1 VNQQRAQA
9 LAGVVS
15 CLFGTRSP
23 IVIPKT
29 LIDPYKRH
37 LSYLRISI
45 TDRCNLRC
53 IYCMPR
59 EMIPKLEHADVLRYE
74 EILRVAKVAA
84 GLGITKL
91 RVTGG
96 EPLVRRDVCDLLTQ
110 LNRTPGIRE
119 VSLTTNGVLL
129 TKCLDDLLAA
139 GVRRINVSLDSLKPE
154 RFAAITRV
162 DCFQKVWDG
171 IMAALDRGMAPV
183 KINVVALRGI
193 NDDELPD
200 LAALSLRYPVHVRF
214 IEQMPIGE
222 AAMRPLQP
230 LLTPEIKTLLAPLG
244 RLEPVPATA
253 NDGPAERHRIPGAPG
268 EIGFISALSHH
279 FCDRCNRLRLTASG
293 GLRPCLLSDHEEDM
307 RTPLRQGASDV
318 ELAQVFLSAVRHKP
332 ARHHL
337 AEPRHEEIAS
347 AMSGIGG

>member
-1 VNQQRAQA
+1 
-9 LAGVVS
+9 
-15 CLFGTRSP
+15 
-23 IVIPKT
+23 VIPKT

-129 TKCLDDLLAA
+129 TERLDDLLAA

-222 AAMRPLQP
+222 AAMRPVQP

>member
-1 VNQQRAQA
+1 M
-9 LAGVVS
+9 
-15 CLFGTRSP
+15 
-23 IVIPKT
+23 IPKT

-129 TKCLDDLLAA
+129 TERLDDLLAA

-222 AAMRPLQP
+222 AAMRPVQP

>member
-1 VNQQRAQA
+1 
-9 LAGVVS
+9 
-15 CLFGTRSP
+15 
-23 IVIPKT
+23 VIPKT
-29 LIDPYKRH
+29 LIDQYQRH

-74 EILRVAKVAA
+74 EILRVARVAA

-96 EPLVRRDVCDLLTQ
+96 EPLVRREACDLLVQ
-110 LNRTPGIRE
+110 LNQLPGIRE

-129 TKCLDDLLAA
+129 SERLDDILAA

-162 DCFQKVWDG
+162 NCFQKVWDG

-183 KINVVALRGI
+183 KINVLALRGI
-193 NDDELPD
+193 NDDELTD

-222 AAMRPLQP
+222 AAMRPVRP
-230 LLTPEIKTLLAPLG
+230 LLTPEIKALLAPMG
-244 RLEPVPATA
+244 RLEPVPASA
-253 NDGPAERHRIPGAPG
+253 NDGPAERYRIPGAPG
-268 EIGFISALSHH
+268 EIGFISAISHH

-293 GLRPCLLSDHEEDM
+293 GLRPCLLSDHEEDL
-307 RTPLRQGASDV
+307 RTPLRRGASDE
-318 ELAQVFLSAVRHKP
+318 ELAKVFLSAVRHKP

-337 AEPRHEEIAS
+337 AEPRHEEVAS
-347 AMSGIGG
+347 AMSRIGG

>member
-1 VNQQRAQA
+1 
-9 LAGVVS
+9 
-15 CLFGTRSP
+15 
-23 IVIPKT
+23 VIPKT
-29 LIDPYKRH
+29 LIDQYQRH
-37 LSYLRISI
+37 VSYLRISI

-74 EILRVAKVAA
+74 EILRVSRVAA

-96 EPLVRRDVCDLLTQ
+96 EPLVRREACNLLAQ
-110 LNRTPGIRE
+110 LNRLPGIRE

-129 TKCLDDLLAA
+129 SERLEDILAA

-162 DCFQKVWDG
+162 NCFQKVWDG

-183 KINVVALRGI
+183 KINVLALRGI
-193 NDDELPD
+193 NDDELTD

-222 AAMRPLQP
+222 AAMRPVRP
-230 LLTPEIKTLLAPLG
+230 LLTPEIKALLAPMG
-244 RLEPVPATA
+244 RLEPVPASA
-253 NDGPAERHRIPGAPG
+253 NDGPAERYRIPGAPG
-268 EIGFISALSHH
+268 EIGFISAISHH

-293 GLRPCLLSDHEEDM
+293 GLRPCLLSDHEEDL
-307 RTPLRQGASDV
+307 RTPLRRGASDE
-318 ELAQVFLSAVRHKP
+318 ELAKVFLSAVRHKP

-337 AEPRHEEIAS
+337 AEPRHEEVAS
-347 AMSGIGG
+347 AMSRIGG

>member
-1 VNQQRAQA
+1 V
-9 LAGVVS
+9 
-15 CLFGTRSP
+15 
-23 IVIPKT
+23 
-29 LIDPYKRH
+29 
-37 LSYLRISI
+37 SYLRISI

-74 EILRVAKVAA
+74 EILRVARVAA

-96 EPLVRRDVCDLLTQ
+96 EPLVRREACDLLVQ
-110 LNRTPGIRE
+110 LNQLPGIRE

-129 TKCLDDLLAA
+129 SERLDDILAA

-162 DCFQKVWDG
+162 NCFQKVWDG

-183 KINVVALRGI
+183 KINVLALRGI
-193 NDDELPD
+193 NDDELTD

-222 AAMRPLQP
+222 AAMRPVRP
-230 LLTPEIKTLLAPLG
+230 LLTPEIKALLAPMG
-244 RLEPVPATA
+244 RLEPVPASA
-253 NDGPAERHRIPGAPG
+253 NDGPAERYRIPGAPG
-268 EIGFISALSHH
+268 EIGFISAISHH

-293 GLRPCLLSDHEEDM
+293 GLRPCLLSDHEEDL
-307 RTPLRQGASDV
+307 RTPLRRGASDE
-318 ELAQVFLSAVRHKP
+318 ELAKVFLSAVRHKP

-337 AEPRHEEIAS
+337 AEPRHEEVAS
-347 AMSGIGG
+347 AMSRIGG

>member
-1 VNQQRAQA
+1 
-9 LAGVVS
+9 
-15 CLFGTRSP
+15 
-23 IVIPKT
+23 
-29 LIDPYKRH
+29 
-37 LSYLRISI
+37 
-45 TDRCNLRC
+45 
-53 IYCMPR
+53 
-59 EMIPKLEHADVLRYE
+59 
-74 EILRVAKVAA
+74 VAKVAA

-129 TKCLDDLLAA
+129 TERLDDLLAA

-222 AAMRPLQP
+222 AAMRPVQP

>member
-1 VNQQRAQA
+1 
-9 LAGVVS
+9 
-15 CLFGTRSP
+15 
-23 IVIPKT
+23 VIPKA
-29 LIDPYKRH
+29 LIDQYQRH

-74 EILRVAKVAA
+74 EILRVARVAA

-96 EPLVRRDVCDLLTQ
+96 EPLVRRDACDLLAQ
-110 LNRTPGIRE
+110 LNRLPGIRE
-119 VSLTTNGVLL
+119 VSLTTNAVLL
-129 TKCLDDLLAA
+129 TERLDDILAA
-139 GVRRINVSLDSLKPE
+139 GVHRINVSLDSLKPE
-154 RFAAITRV
+154 RFAAITRIN
-162 DCFQKVWDG
+162 CFHKVWEG
-171 IMAALDRGMAPV
+171 IMTALDRGLAPV

-193 NDDELPD
+193 NDDELTD
-200 LAALSLRYPVHVRF
+200 LAALSLQYPVHVRF

-222 AAMRPLQP
+222 AAMRPVRP
-230 LLTPEIKTLLAPLG
+230 LLTPEIKTLLASMGPLA
-244 RLEPVPATA
+244 PVPASS
-253 NDGPAERHRIPGAPG
+253 NDGPAERYRIPGAPG

-279 FCDRCNRLRLTASG
+279 FCHRCNRLRLTASG
-293 GLRPCLLSDHEEDM
+293 GLRPCLLSDHEEDL
-307 RTPLRQGASDV
+307 RTPLRRGAPDE
-318 ELAQVFLSAVRHKP
+318 ELARVFLSAVRHKP

-337 AEPRHEEIAS
+337 AEPRHEEVAS